1 MWLLT
6 TAALAA
12 PPNYRPTRST
22 EHCQMFLGPA
32 MDNGVVPM
40 HAECTW
46 PGVTLEKADALF
58 SSWASHDEIF
68 SSIVSSEVERM
79 DGGVAYVR
87 QVHRAKGISD
97 REALLKMQK
106 TQVDGG
112 LRFGWTL
119 EPSEARDSGHVMVAF
134 DTGYWE
140 FRDGPD
146 GLVVVDHL
154 EYDPGGSVPGFL
166 VRWFQTSGL
175 ETVLSEL
182 ETWMTTH

>member
-6 TAALAA
+6 SAFAA
-12 PPNYRPTRST
+12 PPDYRPTRTT

-32 MDNGVVPM
+32 MANGVVPM
-40 HAECTW
+40 HAECVW
-46 PGVTLEKADALF
+46 PGVTLDKATALF
-58 SSWASHDEIF
+58 SDWAGHDEIF
-68 SSIVSSEVERM
+68 SSVVSSDVERTE
-79 DGGVAYVR
+79 GEVAFVR

-106 TQVDGG
+106 TPADGG
-112 LRFGWTL
+112 GVRFGWTL
-119 EPSEARDSGHVMVAF
+119 EPSEPKDASHVGVAF

-140 FRDGPD
+140 FREGAD
-146 GLVVVDHL
+146 GLHVVDHL

-175 ETVLSEL
+175 EAVLSEL